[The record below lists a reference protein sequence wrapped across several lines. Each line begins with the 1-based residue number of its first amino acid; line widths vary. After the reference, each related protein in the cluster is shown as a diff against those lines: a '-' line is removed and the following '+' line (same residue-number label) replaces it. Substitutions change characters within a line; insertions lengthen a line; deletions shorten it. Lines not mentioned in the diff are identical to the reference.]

1 MKNTRLEK
9 IYAAILLVIFGGI
22 VLHAPLSVGFGVLF
36 PDYSL
41 LIKSWKEILMALALV
56 MGVVTVTRRKMW
68 GELLGDT
75 ITRLI
80 AVYAALHIIVTA
92 LFYQGTAATAAG
104 LAIDLRYVLY
114 FALVYV
120 LVRLMPQ
127 YRRILVQIG
136 IIGAFIIVCFATLQ
150 FFLPADIL
158 SHIGYG
164 ANTIQPYLTVDK
176 NPDFV
181 RVNSTLRGPN
191 PLGAYAGLVLGLLAA
206 AWLRGRLALRDKK
219 IATGTGVLTLCSLAA
234 LWLSYSRSAG
244 GAAIIIV
251 AIAVLT
257 IVGRKLSRR
266 VWIGGAVVAFALVGG
281 LILARDTPFVSNV
294 LLHEN
299 PDGGSAISSNDAHVS
314 SLEMGIQRTLS
325 QPLGAGVGSTG
336 SASLHADSTVII
348 ENHYLFVAHEV
359 GWVGLALFMWI
370 FICILQKLWKNRRDW
385 LSLGVFASG
394 IGFALIG
401 LLQPVWADDT
411 VSIVWWGLAA
421 IAVATG
427 GKYARRTTK

>member
-9 IYAAILLVIFGGI
+9 SYAAILLIIFGGI

-41 LIKSWKEILMALALV
+41 WIKSWKEILMAVALLLGIV
-56 MGVVTVTRRKMW
+56 IATRRRMW
-68 GELLGDT
+68 KDLLDDT
-75 ITRLI
+75 VIRLI
-80 AVYAALHIIVTA
+80 AAYAALHVVTTI
-92 LFYQGTAATAAG
+92 LLYQGAAATAAG

-114 FALVYV
+114 FALVYL
-120 LVRLMPQ
+120 LVRIAPR
-127 YRRILVQIG
+127 YRRVLVQIG
-136 IIGAFIIVCFATLQ
+136 IVGAFVVVGFAALQ

-164 ANTIQPYLTVDK
+164 AHTIQPYLTVDK

-206 AWLRGRLALRDKK
+206 AWLRGKLALRDKK
-219 IATGTGVLTLCSLAA
+219 IAIGAGVLALCSLAA

-244 GAAIIIV
+244 GAAVIIV
-251 AIAVLT
+251 AIVVLAT
-257 IVGRKLSRR
+257 VGRKLSRG

-281 LILARDTPFVSNV
+281 LMLARDTSFVSNV

-314 SLEMGIQRTLS
+314 SLEMGIQRTLA
-325 QPLGAGVGSTG
+325 QPFGAGVGSTG
-336 SASLHADSTVII
+336 SASLHTDSTVII

-359 GWVGLALFMWI
+359 GWAGLLLFMWI
-370 FICILQKLWKNRRDW
+370 FIEVLRRLWKNRRDW

-394 IGFALIG
+394 IGFGLIG

-421 IAVATG
+421 IAIAAG
-427 GKYARRTTK
+427 EKYDRRTTK